1 MTVTSPAAASIDRDR
16 VAALTERQRATFRE
30 RTAASSRM
38 FERAAE
44 VMPGGVPSQFQ
55 AGDPWP
61 VYVERGEGARVWD
74 VDGNE
79 YLDFHN
85 GFGVM
90 CVGHANPVIAAAV
103 KAQMDLGTH
112 FAAPTE
118 GSITVAAE
126 LKRRWG
132 LPHWRFTNSGTEST
146 MDAIHLARA
155 ASGED
160 VIIKIE
166 GTYHGH
172 HDAVMVSVKPPAE
185 LMGDRAHPA
194 SVAYGLGYPEAMV
207 ELTRVVPFNDAD
219 ALERLLDEL
228 EGKVAGVILEP
239 AMMNVNIVPP
249 VAGYLE
255 RVRELTSAHGVTLI
269 FDEVKTGAAVAAGG
283 ATELYGVTPDVV
295 CLAKAI
301 CGGLPGGAI
310 GVTDELAA
318 LMADG
323 RVRQQGTF
331 NGNPLVMAAAEATL
345 TEVLTD
351 AAYTKLH
358 AANKSLMAGCE
369 RVIAEYGLPAHT
381 VGMGS
386 KGCVVFSAEPVREYR
401 DYLTKI
407 HHDLSDLA
415 WLYHMNAG
423 IFMTPGRDEEW
434 TLSVLAH
441 RRGSGALRRGVRDLR
456 ARRDRRVVGAAAHG
470 SSRARPAR

>member
-1 MTVTSPAAASIDRDR
+1 MTTVDSTAARIDRDR
-16 VAALTERQRATFRE
+16 VAALTERQRAILRE
-30 RTAASSRM
+30 RTAASGRM
-38 FERAAE
+38 FERAAA
-44 VMPGGVPSQFQ
+44 VMPGGVPSSFQ
-55 AGDPWP
+55 RSDPWP
-61 VYVERGEGARVWD
+61 VYLERGRGARVWD

-103 KAQMDLGTH
+103 KARMDEGTH

-118 GSITVAAE
+118 GSIVVAEE
-126 LKRRWG
+126 LRRRWG

-155 ASGED
+155 ASGRQ
-160 VIIKIE
+160 VIVKIE

-172 HDAVMVSVKPPAE
+172 HDAVMVSVKPPPAE
-185 LMGDRAHPA
+185 MGDRDRPA
-194 SVAYGLGYPEAMV
+194 SVPYGEGYPEALTD
-207 ELTRVVPFNDAD
+207 LTRVVPFNDAG
-219 ALERLLDEL
+219 ALAALLDEL
-228 EGKVAGVILEP
+228 EGQVAGVIMEP

-249 VAGYLE
+249 VDGYLD
-255 RVRELTSAHGVTLI
+255 RVRELTRERGVTLI

-310 GVTDELAA
+310 GMTGALAELVTSN
-318 LMADG
+318 

-331 NGNPLVMAAAEATL
+331 NGNPLVMAAAHATL
-345 TEVLTD
+345 SEVLTD
-351 AAYTKLH
+351 AAYARLY
-358 AANKSLMAGCE
+358 AANRTLMAGCE
-369 RVIAEYGLPAHT
+369 RVIAQYGLPAHT

-386 KGCVVFSAEPVREYR
+386 KGCVVFSEEPVREYR

-407 HHDLSDLA
+407 HHHLSDLA
-415 WLYHMNAG
+415 WLYHMNHG
-423 IFMTPGRDEEW
+423 IFMTPGQDEEW
-434 TLSVLAH
+434 TLSVLHTEADLA
-441 RRGSGALRRGVRDLR
+441 RYVEVFEIFARD
-456 ARRDRRVVGAAAHG
+456 VTSAA
-470 SSRARPAR
+470 

>member
-1 MTVTSPAAASIDRDR
+1 MTATTPAAATIDRDR
-16 VAALTERQRATFRE
+16 VAALTERQRAVHRE
-30 RTAASSRM
+30 RTAGSSRM
-38 FERAAE
+38 FDRAAE

-55 AGDPWP
+55 KSDPWP
-61 VYVERGEGARVWD
+61 VYVERGQGAKVWD

-103 KAQMDLGTH
+103 KTQMDAGTH

-118 GSITVAAE
+118 GSIVVAQE

-146 MDAIHLARA
+146 MDAIHLAR
-155 ASGED
+155 GLTGRD
-160 VIIKIE
+160 VIVKIE

-172 HDAVMVSVKPPAE
+172 HDAVMVSVKPPADQ
-185 LMGDRAHPA
+185 MGDREQPA
-194 SVAYGLGYPEAMV
+194 SVPYGLGYPDAMV
-207 ELTRVVPFNDAD
+207 ALTRVVPFNDAD
-219 ALERLLDEL
+219 ALERLLAEL
-228 EGKVAGVILEP
+228 EGQVAGLIMEP
-239 AMMNVNIVPP
+239 AMMNVNIVTP
-249 VAGYLE
+249 VPGYLE
-255 RVRELTSAHGVTLI
+255 RVRELTREHGITLI

-310 GVTDELAA
+310 GMTDELAE
-318 LMADG
+318 LVADG

-331 NGNPLVMAAAEATL
+331 NGNPLVMAAAQATL

-351 AAYTKLH
+351 KAYAQLH
-358 AANKSLMAGCE
+358 AANKRLMAGCE

-386 KGCVVFSAEPVREYR
+386 KGCVVFSATPVREYR
-401 DYLTKI
+401 DYVTSI
-407 HHDLSDLA
+407 RHELSDLA
-415 WLYHMNAG
+415 WLYHMNNG
-423 IFMTPGRDEEW
+423 VFMTPGQDEQW
-434 TLSVLAH
+434 TLSVLHTDADLD
-441 RRGSGALRRGVRDLR
+441 RYVEVFEAFARD
-456 ARRDRRVVGAAAHG
+456 VT
-470 SSRARPAR
+470 SSS